1 MSATV
6 RARAYLAFLA
16 IAAFAIPREVAAQA
30 TGTIE
35 GTVTDAGS
43 KRPIANVQVTI
54 VGSGGRTG
62 ALTNTATKKLAV
74 MTQDLEDAFLLL
86 DNDAMTNDDDPVL
99 RTYRGEALA
108 ALGKN
113 DEAREALEA
122 LAKDDLIVAPE
133 GWAVL
138 AKLRTDAKLA
148 QAATARCASP
158 SSRISCSAG
167 CPPTQSRTSISA
179 SRPRVSTRST
189 PAPWPM
195 SSAAPAP
202 RRAGLP

>member
-62 ALTNTATKKLAV
+62 ALTNTAGAFRILNVAAGQRELRVRLIGYTPLVKTVEVTAGGTATVSIQMSQSAV
-74 MTQDLEDAFLLL
+74 ELNAVVTTGTGGGAF
-86 DNDAMTNDDDPVL
+86 
-99 RTYRGEALA
+99 
-108 ALGKN
+108 K
-113 DEAREALEA
+113 
-122 LAKDDLIVAPE
+122 
-133 GWAVL
+133 
-138 AKLRTDAKLA
+138 
-148 QAATARCASP
+148 
-158 SSRISCSAG
+158 RISAADAG
-167 CPPTQSRTSISA
+167 
-179 SRPRVSTRST
+179 
-189 PAPWPM
+189 
-195 SSAAPAP
+195 AAAEREVP
-202 RRAGLP
+202 GDG